1 MTSPERP
8 TSAVAEAAASDS
20 IKAGLKLDNEERE
33 LIRSLILADP
43 ELVVSDDMVMRA
55 LLGATAKG
63 ARNIV
68 DLRDKLVERLERRL
82 DKLVHANRSVIAAAY
97 ENVAGTQQLHR
108 AILALIDAP
117 DLGEFLRRLTRDV
130 PAMVGVE
137 QARLCLEAEVEDV
150 SPAALAE
157 GLGGRVLLVP
167 YASVGEYLMLDGDPS
182 PGPVMLRACGSE
194 AELIFGA
201 MTRTRSEALL
211 KLDLAGSVGLLAFG
225 ATDPDRFGSDQ
236 GTDLLTFFGAAVERL
251 LTQHLSASD
260 EA

>member
-1 MTSPERP
+1 
-8 TSAVAEAAASDS
+8 
-20 IKAGLKLDNEERE
+20 LL
-33 LIRSLILADP
+33 LADP
-43 ELVVSDDMVMRA
+43 ELVLSDDMVMRA

-68 DLRDKLVERLERRL
+68 DLRDKLVERLEQRL
-82 DKLVHANRSVIAAAY
+82 DRLVHTNRSVIAAAY

-167 YASVGEYLMLDGDPS
+167 YASVGEYLMLDGDTSPS
-182 PGPVMLRACGSE
+182 PVMLRTCGSE

-211 KLDLAGSVGLLAFG
+211 KLNLAGSVGLLAFG

-260 EA
+260 ED